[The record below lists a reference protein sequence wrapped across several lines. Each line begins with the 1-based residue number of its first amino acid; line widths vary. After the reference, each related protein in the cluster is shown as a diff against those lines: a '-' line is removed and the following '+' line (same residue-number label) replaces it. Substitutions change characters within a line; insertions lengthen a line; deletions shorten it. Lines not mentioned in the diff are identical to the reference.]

1 MLSMIYLSCPF
12 SEKDECKA
20 LGGRWDSQKKKWYIP
35 AGVDASNF
43 KKWITD
49 DKKEDVIEHNKIKKI
64 IELSPS
70 SLDFQINKCHRCFYL
85 SKKLGIQNNNFPPP
99 VFNQLDLIQK
109 DFFIDKD
116 TSFISEKLPI
126 GRFLQENELP
136 KKISSSLLK
145 DNRDRDFK
153 LVGIPDLVIEF
164 EDKTYGIIDFKTT
177 RINEK
182 KADFYKFQLE
192 AYATIFENP
201 GEVNSIK
208 TPLLKPITKLAILQ
222 FDPNKIKSK
231 NAMNCN
237 IIFNMCYIEL
247 ENRIYEKLIDRVTL
261 ALDIL
266 EMKEPP
272 AFNNSCNNCTFFKKQ
287 SQLNV

>member
-1 MLSMIYLSCPF
+1 MIFLNCPF
-12 SEKDECKA
+12 NEKDKCKA
-20 LGGRWDSQKKKWYIP
+20 LGGKWDAERKKWYVPDGI
-35 AGVDASNF
+35 DASSF
-43 KKWITD
+43 QKWIES
-49 DKKEDVIEHNKIKKI
+49 DKKEEILAHNKIKKV

-85 SKKLGIQNNNFPPP
+85 SKKLGIQTNNFPPP

-116 TSFISEKLPI
+116 TSFISEKLPK
-126 GRFLQENELP
+126 GRFLQDNELP

-145 DNRDRDFK
+145 DNKGRDFK

-177 RINEK
+177 KISEK

-201 GEVNSIK
+201 GEINSAK
-208 TPLLKPITKLAILQ
+208 TPLLSPVIKLAILQ
-222 FDPNKIKSK
+222 FDPLKIENK
-231 NAMNCN
+231 NGMNCN
-237 IIFNMCYIEL
+237 FIFDIGYVEL

-266 EMKEPP
+266 QMNEPP
-272 AFNNSCNNCTFFKKQ
+272 VINESCNDCAFFKKQ
-287 SQLNV
+287 SQLIT

>member
-1 MLSMIYLSCPF
+1 MIFLNCPF
-12 SEKDECKA
+12 NEKDECKA
-20 LGGRWDSQKKKWYIP
+20 LGAKWDPERKRWYVPDGI
-35 AGVDASNF
+35 DASSF
-43 KKWITD
+43 QKWIES
-49 DKKEDVIEHNKIKKI
+49 DKKEEIAAHNKIKKV

-70 SLDFQINKCHRCFYL
+70 SLDFQMNKCHRCFYL
-85 SKKLGIQNNNFPPP
+85 SKKLGIQTNNFPPP

-116 TSFISEKLPI
+116 TSFISEKLPK
-126 GRFLQENELP
+126 GRFLQDNELP

-145 DNRDRDFK
+145 DNKGRDFK

-177 RINEK
+177 KISEK

-201 GEVNSIK
+201 GEINSIK
-208 TPLLKPITKLAILQ
+208 TPLLSPVIKLAILQ
-222 FDPNKIKSK
+222 FDPHKIESI
-231 NAMNCN
+231 NGMNCN
-237 IIFNMCYIEL
+237 FVFDIGYIEL
-247 ENRIYEKLIDRVTL
+247 ENRIYEKLIDRVTI

-266 EMKEPP
+266 QMNEPP
-272 AFNNSCNNCTFFKKQ
+272 IINDNCNDCAFLKNNLS
-287 SQLNV
+287 

>member
-1 MLSMIYLSCPF
+1 MIFLNCPF
-12 SEKDECKA
+12 NEKDECKA
-20 LGGRWDSQKKKWYIP
+20 LGGKWDAERKKWYVPDGI
-35 AGVDASNF
+35 DASSF
-43 KKWITD
+43 QKWMES
-49 DKKEDVIEHNKIKKI
+49 DKKKEISSHNKIKKV

-85 SKKLGIQNNNFPPP
+85 SKKLSIQTNNFPPP

-109 DFFIDKD
+109 SFFINKD
-116 TSFISEKLPI
+116 TSIISEKLPK
-126 GRFLQENELP
+126 GRFLQDNELP

-145 DNRDRDFK
+145 DNKGRDFK

-177 RINEK
+177 KISEK

-201 GEVNSIK
+201 GEINSIK
-208 TPLLKPITKLAILQ
+208 TPLLSPVIKLAILQ
-222 FDPNKIKSK
+222 FDPLKIENK
-231 NAMNCN
+231 NGMNCN
-237 IIFNMCYIEL
+237 FIFDMGYVEL

-266 EMKEPP
+266 QMNEPP
-272 AFNNSCNNCTFFKKQ
+272 VINENCNDCVFFKKQ
-287 SQLNV
+287 SQLII

>member
-1 MLSMIYLSCPF
+1 MIFLKCPF
-12 SEKDECKA
+12 NEKDECKA
-20 LGGRWDSQKKKWYIP
+20 LGGKWDAERKKWYVPDGI
-35 AGVDASNF
+35 DASSF
-43 KKWITD
+43 QKWIES
-49 DKKEDVIEHNKIKKI
+49 DKKKEILAHNNIKKV

-85 SKKLGIQNNNFPPP
+85 SKKLGIQTNNFPPP
-99 VFNQLDLIQK
+99 VFNQLDLLQK

-116 TSFISEKLPI
+116 TSFISEKLPT
-126 GRFLQENELP
+126 GRFLQDNELP

-145 DNRDRDFK
+145 DNKGRDFK

-177 RINEK
+177 KISEK

-201 GEVNSIK
+201 GEINSIK
-208 TPLLKPITKLAILQ
+208 TPLLSPVIKLAILQ
-222 FDPNKIKSK
+222 FDPLKIENK
-231 NAMNCN
+231 NGMNCN
-237 IIFNMCYIEL
+237 FIFDMGYVEL

-266 EMKEPP
+266 QMNEPP
-272 AFNNSCNNCTFFKKQ
+272 VINEKCNDCAFFKKQ
-287 SQLNV
+287 SQLII

>member
-1 MLSMIYLSCPF
+1 MIFLNCPF
-12 SEKDECKA
+12 NEKDECKA
-20 LGGRWDSQKKKWYIP
+20 LGGKWDAERKKWYVPDGI
-35 AGVDASNF
+35 DASSF
-43 KKWITD
+43 QKWIEN
-49 DKKEDVIEHNKIKKI
+49 DKKEEILAHNKRKKV

-85 SKKLGIQNNNFPPP
+85 SKKLGIQTNNYPPP

-109 DFFIDKD
+109 SFFINKD
-116 TSFISEKLPI
+116 TSFISEKLSK

-145 DNRDRDFK
+145 DNKGRDFK

-177 RINEK
+177 KISDR

-192 AYATIFENP
+192 AYATIFEHP
-201 GEVNSIK
+201 GEINSIK
-208 TPLLKPITKLAILQ
+208 TPLLSPVNKLGILQ
-222 FDPNKIKSK
+222 FDPLKIENK
-231 NAMNCN
+231 NGMNCN
-237 IIFNMCYIEL
+237 CIFDMGYVEL

-266 EMKEPP
+266 LMNEPP
-272 AFNNSCNNCTFFKKQ
+272 LINENCNDCAFFKKQ
-287 SQLNV
+287 SQLIT

>member
-1 MLSMIYLSCPF
+1 MIFLNCPF
-12 SEKDECKA
+12 NEKDECKA
-20 LGGRWDSQKKKWYIP
+20 LGGKWDAERKKWYVPDGI
-35 AGVDASNF
+35 DASSF
-43 KKWITD
+43 QKWIES
-49 DKKEDVIEHNKIKKI
+49 DKKEEILAHNKIKKV

-85 SKKLGIQNNNFPPP
+85 SKKLGIQTNNFPPP

-109 DFFIDKD
+109 SFFINKD
-116 TSFISEKLPI
+116 TSFISEKLPK
-126 GRFLQENELP
+126 GRFLQDNELP

-145 DNRDRDFK
+145 DNKDRDFK

-177 RINEK
+177 KISEK

-201 GEVNSIK
+201 GEINGIR
-208 TPLLKPITKLAILQ
+208 TPLLSPVTKLAILQ
-222 FDPNKIKSK
+222 FNPLKVENKNK
-231 NAMNCN
+231 MNCN
-237 IIFNMCYIEL
+237 FIFDLGYVEL

-266 EMKEPP
+266 QMNEPP
-272 AFNNSCNNCTFFKKQ
+272 VINENCNDCVFFKKQ
-287 SQLNV
+287 SQLIT

>member
-1 MLSMIYLSCPF
+1 MIFLNCPF
-12 SEKDECKA
+12 NEKDECKA
-20 LGGRWDSQKKKWYIP
+20 LGGKWDTERKKWYVPDGI
-35 AGVDASNF
+35 DASSF
-43 KKWITD
+43 QKWIES
-49 DKKEDVIEHNKIKKI
+49 DKKEEILAHNKVKKV

-85 SKKLGIQNNNFPPP
+85 SKKLGIQTNNFPPP

-109 DFFIDKD
+109 KFFVNKD
-116 TSFISEKLPI
+116 TSFISEKLPK
-126 GRFLQENELP
+126 GRFLQDNELP

-145 DNRDRDFK
+145 DNKGRDFK

-177 RINEK
+177 KISEK

-201 GEVNSIK
+201 GEINSIK
-208 TPLLKPITKLAILQ
+208 TPLLSPVIKLAILQ
-222 FDPNKIKSK
+222 FDPLEIKNK
-231 NAMNCN
+231 NGMNCN
-237 IIFNMCYIEL
+237 FIFDLGYVEL
-247 ENRIYEKLIDRVTL
+247 QNRIYEKLIDRVTL

-266 EMKEPP
+266 HMNEPP
-272 AFNNSCNNCTFFKKQ
+272 VINENCNDCAFFKKQ
-287 SQLNV
+287 SQLII

>member
-1 MLSMIYLSCPF
+1 MIFLNCPF
-12 SEKDECKA
+12 NEKDECKA
-20 LGGRWDSQKKKWYIP
+20 LGGKWDAERKKWYVPDGI
-35 AGVDASNF
+35 DASSF
-43 KKWITD
+43 QKWIEN
-49 DKKEDVIEHNKIKKI
+49 DKKEEILAHNKRKKV

-85 SKKLGIQNNNFPPP
+85 SKKLGIQTNNFPPP

-116 TSFISEKLPI
+116 TSFISEKLPK

-145 DNRDRDFK
+145 DNKGRDFK

-177 RINEK
+177 KISEK

-201 GEVNSIK
+201 GEINSIK
-208 TPLLKPITKLAILQ
+208 TPLLSPITKLAILQ
-222 FDPNKIKSK
+222 FDPLKIENK
-231 NAMNCN
+231 NGMNCN
-237 IIFNMCYIEL
+237 FIFDMGYVEL

-266 EMKEPP
+266 QMNEPP
-272 AFNNSCNNCTFFKKQ
+272 TINENCNDCAFFKKQ
-287 SQLNV
+287 SQLIV

>member
-1 MLSMIYLSCPF
+1 MIFLNCPF
-12 SEKDECKA
+12 NEKDECKA
-20 LGGRWDSQKKKWYIP
+20 LGGKWDAERKKWYVP
-35 AGVDASNF
+35 DGVDASSF
-43 KKWITD
+43 QKWIEN
-49 DKKEDVIEHNKIKKI
+49 DKKEEILAHNKRKKV

-85 SKKLGIQNNNFPPP
+85 SKKLGIQTNNFPPP

-116 TSFISEKLPI
+116 TSFISEKLPK
-126 GRFLQENELP
+126 GRFLQDNELP

-145 DNRDRDFK
+145 DNKGRDFK

-177 RINEK
+177 KISEK

-201 GEVNSIK
+201 GEINSIK
-208 TPLLKPITKLAILQ
+208 TPLLSPVTKLAILQ
-222 FDPNKIKSK
+222 FDPLKIENK
-231 NAMNCN
+231 NGMNCN
-237 IIFNMCYIEL
+237 FIFDMGYVEL

-266 EMKEPP
+266 QMNEPP
-272 AFNNSCNNCTFFKKQ
+272 TINENCNDCAFFKKQ
-287 SQLNV
+287 SQLIV